1 MWPRISQCIHVRPL
15 RNDAEAAVSSLDHI
29 DVLKAR
35 PIHLDF
41 PVSIEKFLLAARLH
55 FETDGIERGHRGP
68 LNIGFVAF
76 CSAS

>member
-1 MWPRISQCIHVRPL
+1 
-15 RNDAEAAVSSLDHI
+15 
-29 DVLKAR
+29 
-35 PIHLDF
+35 
-41 PVSIEKFLLAARLH
+41 VSIEKFLLAARLH